1 MQCNGD
7 PPAVDDKSAR
17 AKTIGGPKKVAA
29 WKKLGI
35 SCAAVAVAL
44 PVLSA
49 CSSGSTPGTL
59 NVYAPAD
66 GASFIKQAAETCA
79 ANSKGEYKINTFA
92 LPKAADDQRL
102 QLARRLAGNDHGL
115 DLMGMDVVWTAEF
128 ADAGWIEP
136 VPDELAARIKADTLG
151 GPYETAVW
159 KTDDDEAKRL
169 YAIPTWTNTQLL
181 WYRPDVLQQFLNKDT
196 PPVTWDEMLADNE
209 IIRKAGGPSY
219 IMVQGK
225 QYEGLMVW
233 FNSVLSSA
241 GGQVVDPNDPN
252 KQTLN
257 DTPEHRAATVK
268 ALQTLKSVATAPGA
282 DPSITNSDESSARLG
297 MESGKAT
304 FEVNWPFV
312 FPSMRSNAGA
322 GDVAFL
328 PEVKQEFGSL
338 FADPDN
344 PPPDNELAPVN
355 DVVRTKFDFA
365 RYPGVL
371 PEVPSKVTLG
381 GVNIAVADTS
391 EQKDLAF
398 KAAEC
403 MTNEESQKL
412 YSISGGTPPTL
423 AAIYDD
429 PDFQAAYPMG
439 QQIKTQLES
448 ENAALRPAS
457 PVYQAISTLL
467 VAKLSPV
474 GAWDPETLVDQLAD
488 QVDKA
493 IKGEGLIP

>member
-328 PEVKQEFGSL
+328 PEVKQEFGPL

-371 PEVPSKVTLG
+371 PRGSVQGDPRRREHRGRRHLGAEGSCVQGCRVHDQRGVAEAVLHQWWYPAHVGGDLRRPGLPGRVPDGATDQDAARERERRVAAGIARLSSNFDVAGGQAQPGRRLG
-381 GVNIAVADTS
+381 
-391 EQKDLAF
+391 
-398 KAAEC
+398 
-403 MTNEESQKL
+403 
-412 YSISGGTPPTL
+412 SG
-423 AAIYDD
+423 D
-429 PDFQAAYPMG
+429 PG
-439 QQIKTQLES
+439 
-448 ENAALRPAS
+448 RPARRS
-457 PVYQAISTLL
+457 GRQSHQ
-467 VAKLSPV
+467 
-474 GAWDPETLVDQLAD
+474 G
-488 QVDKA
+488 
-493 IKGEGLIP
+493 

>member
-1 MQCNGD
+1 MNLAIFLDADAVAGD
-7 PPAVDDKSAR
+7 ADLL
-17 AKTIGGPKKVAA
+17 VAA
-29 WKKLGI
+29 KDHLYQLMSDSSAYLARFASAVNSFAEDRSWWTRLPGVGGRAAAQIDLKKLGI
-35 SCAAVAVAL
+35 FPIVQGARALALQYRVAELRTV
-44 PVLSA
+44 
-49 CSSGSTPGTL
+49 
-59 NVYAPAD
+59 
-66 GASFIKQAAETCA
+66 
-79 ANSKGEYKINTFA
+79 
-92 LPKAADDQRL
+92 QRL
-102 QLARRLAGNDHGL
+102 RVL
-115 DLMGMDVVWTAEF
+115 T
-128 ADAGWIEP
+128 DAGWIEP

-151 GPYETAVW
+151 GPYQTAVW

-209 IIRKAGGPSY
+209 IIRRAGGPSY

-268 ALQTLKSVATAPGA
+268 ALQTLKAVATAPGA

-328 PEVKQEFGSL
+328 PEVKQEFGPL

-355 DVVRTKFDFA
+355 DLVRSKFDFA

-403 MTNEESQKL
+403 MTNEQSQKL